1 MINDNNRIN
10 LSFFKM
16 FTALDINAPWI
27 VQSPVDP
34 PPPPRPLFLLFD
46 PVHIFK
52 NIRNS
57 CITER
62 TQTITFDHQDNIC
75 IARWSDLKS
84 TQEYEVTSL
93 LKLSSLTRQS
103 INLTNIEKQKV
114 GLALNVFSAAL
125 ETSSLSNNSMTNT
138 AAFVDLAV
146 KIHVMYT
153 GS

>member
-1 MINDNNRIN
+1 MDC
-10 LSFFKM
+10 
-16 FTALDINAPWI
+16 
-27 VQSPVDP
+27 PVTSR
-34 PPPPRPLFLLFD
+34 PPRPLFLLFD

-57 CITER
+57 WITER
-62 TQTITFDHQDNIC
+62 TQTIKFDHQDKIC

-84 TQEYEVTSL
+84 MQEYEVTSL

-103 INLTNIEKQKV
+103 INPTNIEKQKV
-114 GLALNVFSAAL
+114 GLALNEFSAAL
-125 ETSSLSNNSMTNT
+125 ETSSISNNSMTNT
-138 AAFVDLAV
+138 AAFIDLAV